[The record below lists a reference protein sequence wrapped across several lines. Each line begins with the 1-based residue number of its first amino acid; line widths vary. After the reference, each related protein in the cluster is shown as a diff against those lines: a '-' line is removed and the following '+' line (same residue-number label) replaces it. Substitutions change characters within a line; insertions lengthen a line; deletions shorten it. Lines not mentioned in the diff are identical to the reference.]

1 LRKELDELNEKY
13 EKENE
18 DMQENMLNSQI
29 MLNKKDEEIANLI
42 EKIKK
47 IDSKCVVSK
56 TQIIIYIK

>member
-1 LRKELDELNEKY
+1 
-13 EKENE
+13 
-18 DMQENMLNSQI
+18 MQENMLNSQI